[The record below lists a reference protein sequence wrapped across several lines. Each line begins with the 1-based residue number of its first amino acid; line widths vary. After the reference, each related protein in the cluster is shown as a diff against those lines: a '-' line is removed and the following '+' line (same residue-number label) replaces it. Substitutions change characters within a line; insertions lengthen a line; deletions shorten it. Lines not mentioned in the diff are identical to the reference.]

1 MSDLDAMSGLGIT
14 SGLGSGPK
22 VKVGVIGAGAWG
34 TALAMHTARM
44 GHETLIWA
52 REEQV
57 VKDINEARENKIF
70 LPGFSVPERLHA
82 SSDIAEVV
90 RFADPLLLSVVPTPH
105 VAGVIGGVIEHLD
118 DRHLICSCS
127 KGILNDTLETVDEIL
142 QRVLPRRFHSA
153 LCFLSGPSFAKEVA
167 AAIPTAVT
175 VASHIASV
183 AVETQHLMSSSQF
196 RFRCYA
202 SRDVVGVEMGGALK
216 NVMAIATGAADGLG
230 FGHNARAALITRGL
244 AEITKLAVRKG
255 ANPLTLQ
262 GLAGMGDLVLTCT
275 GDLSRNRQVGLRLG
289 RGERLSDITGS
300 AVTVAEGVLTTRSA
314 WMLAEQLGVDVPIIE
329 NCYRVLYEDLPL
341 LDALQNLMERPLGSE
356 LQLG

>member
-1 MSDLDAMSGLGIT
+1 MNAEFST
-14 SGLGSGPK
+14 ERT

-34 TALAMHTARM
+34 TALAIHAARM
-44 GHETLIWA
+44 GHDTLIWA

-70 LPGFSVPERLHA
+70 LPGFTVPEKLHA
-82 SSDIAEVV
+82 TTDLSAVV
-90 RFADPLLLSVVPTPH
+90 RHADPLLLSVVPTPH
-105 VAGVIGGVIEHLD
+105 VASVIGGLVDDLD
-118 DRHLICSCS
+118 DHHIICSCS
-127 KGILNDTLETVDEIL
+127 KGILNETLETVDEIL

-153 LCFLSGPSFAKEVA
+153 LCYLSGPSFAKEVA
-167 AAIPTAVT
+167 SSIPTAVT
-175 VASHIASV
+175 VASHISSV
-183 AVETQHLMSSSQF
+183 AIEAQHLMSSAEH

-230 FGHNARAALITRGL
+230 FGHNARAGLITRGL

-289 RGERLSDITGS
+289 RGEKLSDILGS
-300 AVTVAEGVLTTRSA
+300 RVTVAEGVLTTRSA
-314 WMLAEQLGVDVPIIE
+314 WMLAEKLGVEVPIIE
-329 NCYRVLYEDLPL
+329 NCYRVLYEELPL

>member
-1 MSDLDAMSGLGIT
+1 MTVGSSGA
-14 SGLGSGPK
+14 
-22 VKVGVIGAGAWG
+22 KVGVIGAGAWG
-34 TALAMHTARM
+34 TALAIHAARM
-44 GHETLIWA
+44 GHDTLIWA
-52 REEQV
+52 REEDV
-57 VKDINEARENKIF
+57 VRDINDKRENRIF
-70 LPGFSVPERLHA
+70 LPGFPIPDKLHA
-82 SSDIAEVV
+82 TDDIAAVC
-90 RFADPLLLSVVPTPH
+90 RHADPLLLSVVPTPH
-105 VAGVIGGVIEHLD
+105 VGNVIGGLEDHLD
-118 DRHLICSCS
+118 DRHIIVSCS

-153 LCFLSGPSFAKEVA
+153 LCYLSGPSFAKEVA
-167 AAIPTAVT
+167 SRIPTAVT
-175 VASHIASV
+175 IASHISSV
-183 AVETQHLMSSSQF
+183 AVEAQHLLSSSEH

-230 FGHNARAALITRGL
+230 FGHNARAGLITRGL

-289 RGERLSDITGS
+289 RGEKLSDILS
-300 AVTVAEGVLTTRSA
+300 SRVTVAEGVLTTRSA
-314 WMLAEQLGVDVPIIE
+314 WMLAQQLEVEVPIIE
-329 NCYRVLYEDLPL
+329 NCYRVLYEELPL

-356 LQLG
+356 LQLS

>member
-1 MSDLDAMSGLGIT
+1 MPEISSSGA
-14 SGLGSGPK
+14 
-22 VKVGVIGAGAWG
+22 KVGVIGAGAWG
-34 TALAMHTARM
+34 TALAVHAARM
-44 GHETLIWA
+44 GHDTLIWA

-70 LPGFSVPERLHA
+70 LPGFEVPERLSA
-82 SSDIAEVV
+82 TSDIAAVCQH
-90 RFADPLLLSVVPTPH
+90 ADPLLLSVVPTPH
-105 VAGVIGGVIEHLD
+105 VGRVIGGLVDHLD
-118 DRHLICSCS
+118 DRHVIVSCS
-127 KGILNDTLETVDEIL
+127 KGILNETLETVDEIL

-167 AAIPTAVT
+167 SRIPTAVT
-175 VASHIASV
+175 IASHISSV
-183 AVETQHLMSSSQF
+183 AVEAQHLLSSSEH

-230 FGHNARAALITRGL
+230 FGHNARAGLITRGL
-244 AEITKLAVRKG
+244 AEITRLAVRKG

-289 RGERLSDITGS
+289 RGEKLSAILS
-300 AVTVAEGVLTTRSA
+300 SRVTVAEGVLTTRSA
-314 WMLAEQLGVDVPIIE
+314 WMLAEKLEVEVPIIE
-329 NCYRVLYEDLPL
+329 NCYRVLYEELPL

-356 LQLG
+356 LQLS